1 MSDNNGTGNPLIVSL
16 ASLIIPGLGHFIGGM
31 KGRGIYWFAAF
42 VIYMFISAVL
52 VFVGIGIFM
61 LFLEP
66 VWHIGSAIDG
76 YVQASD

>member
-1 MSDNNGTGNPLIVSL
+1 
-16 ASLIIPGLGHFIGGM
+16 M
-31 KGRGIYWFAAF
+31 KGRGLYWLGGF
-42 VIYMFISAVL
+42 VIYMLISVML

-76 YVQASD
+76 YVQAND